1 MLRAMGMA
9 VIHGITM
16 KPSLPFTVLF
26 TTLTRRHPCNVA
38 VAKTAAEFAQRFR
51 FLEGDSLPVS
61 EDEMW
66 WKDLQNASFPAITV
80 STSTKYIYIYIIY
93 ITHYK
98 IGLYTLREP
107 V

>member
-1 MLRAMGMA
+1 MPHKSMN
-9 VIHGITM
+9 
-16 KPSLPFTVLF
+16 PSLLFTVLV

-38 VAKTAAEFAQRFR
+38 VTKTPAEFALIFC

-80 STSTKYIYIYIIY
+80 STSTKYILFI
-93 ITHYK
+93 
-98 IGLYTLREP
+98 
-107 V
+107 